1 MSKRTQKTP
10 DAIFVIDGHYEN
22 LALEESKK
30 LKIPSYALLGS
41 TGDIDS
47 CTDFIP
53 CNVNSIKAIKFILD
67 YLKPALTKKKIMRTF
82 DTEKSFL
89 PKKKED
95 NTKEIKA
102 TKSTEVEIEE

>member
-10 DAIFVIDGHYEN
+10 DAIFVIDWHYEN

-30 LKIPSYALLGS
+30 LKIPSYALLWS
-41 TGDIDS
+41 TWDIDS